1 MNPTSLTNERLC
13 ALAQKG
19 DEAARELLVEKNMGF
34 IVQTADIVYRSSSL
48 EGSDL
53 NIDVDDLV
61 QEGSI
66 GLLRAVDGSDPA
78 RKLRF
83 LTYAAPA
90 IKNAMLDLV
99 HTAQMSFEY
108 RMVTAKV
115 QDGVEGLGLER
126 VHLDEILP
134 GDERLLRIEAI
145 ADPYAL
151 SPEETFIKVETLWEL
166 YAALDKLEPREQTYL
181 LYRFGFTDTP
191 DTALIQV
198 LRHLESVVIVDESH
212 NAESKLSTEMLN
224 NLNPSF
230 VLDLTATPRKNSNII
245 SYVDARELKK
255 ESLKHCNLS
264 THSKKGARN
273 QAVIKAAK

>member
-19 DEAARELLVEKNMGF
+19 DGAARELLVEKNMGF

-53 NIDVDDLV
+53 NIDMDDLV
-61 QEGSI
+61 QEGGI
-66 GLLRAVDGSDPA
+66 GLLKAIHGYDQSIGV
-78 RKLRF
+78 KF

-108 RMVTAKV
+108 RMATVKV
-115 QDGVEGLGLER
+115 KDGVEGLGFER
-126 VHLDEILP
+126 VYLDEILP
-134 GDERLLRIEAI
+134 SDERLLRIEAI

-151 SPEETFIKVETLWEL
+151 PPEQAFIKAENLWEL

-181 LYRFGFTDTP
+181 LYRFGFTDDIEHTLIGAAIHFQLSENRTKLLEEQSL
-191 DTALIQV
+191 DT
-198 LRHLESVVIVDESH
+198 LR
-212 NAESKLSTEMLN
+212 KEM
-224 NLNPSF
+224 P
-230 VLDLTATPRKNSNII
+230 
-245 SYVDARELKK
+245 
-255 ESLKHCNLS
+255 
-264 THSKKGARN
+264 
-273 QAVIKAAK
+273 